1 MSTAATHQ
9 CHRLSIETPDAIG
22 REHRTT
28 LLESKSFERG
38 WDGRDRGGKTPA
50 DPDRRRQPTRL
61 RHRRRQLEPRDRAG
75 HAAQRPR
82 VDPIAGGGRALL
94 RRTLRRRHR
103 TEREADARAPRRL
116 ADARDRAQPAHRLR
130 EGGADIAQGLPR
142 ARLRHG
148 GAVRR
153 MGTPGRHDAPAAMS
167 PTSIFAPVST
177 PADSIFELSMF
188 VLAVTAGIFVV
199 VFGLLV
205 YAVVRFRRR
214 RDDDG
219 SEPPQ
224 VYGSYEVELAW
235 TIVPVLIVVALF
247 LATARVIASVQH
259 PPKPKDALDVVVI
272 GHQYWWEYRYPK
284 FGVVSANE
292 LHVPVSDP
300 AHPTPTFL
308 TLPTAVTDRSFWV
321 PPRAGQ
327 TDLIPNHPN
336 SMWID
341 PRETGL
347 YLGQCAQYCGTQH
360 AKMLLRV
367 YVDSREDFDRWIEAQ
382 RRPARAD
389 AAVARGRQVFETT
402 ACVNCHAVGGTN
414 ANGRFG
420 PDLSHFMSRDTLAA
434 GAAPNTPENLRLWLR
449 NPGAI
454 KPGSLMPAMQLSDED
469 VNAVAEY
476 LESLR

>member
-1 MSTAATHQ
+1 
-9 CHRLSIETPDAIG
+9 
-22 REHRTT
+22 
-28 LLESKSFERG
+28 
-38 WDGRDRGGKTPA
+38 
-50 DPDRRRQPTRL
+50 
-61 RHRRRQLEPRDRAG
+61 
-75 HAAQRPR
+75 
-82 VDPIAGGGRALL
+82 
-94 RRTLRRRHR
+94 
-103 TEREADARAPRRL
+103 
-116 ADARDRAQPAHRLR
+116 
-130 EGGADIAQGLPR
+130 
-142 ARLRHG
+142 
-148 GAVRR
+148 
-153 MGTPGRHDAPAAMS
+153 MS

-247 LATARVIASVQH
+247 LATARVIASIQH

-308 TLPTAVTDRSFWV
+308 TLLSADTDHSFWV
-321 PPRAGQ
+321 PRLAGK

-402 ACVNCHAVGGTN
+402 ACVNCHAVGDTN

-469 VNAVAEY
+469 VNAVADY